1 MKQKIASV
9 ISAVIL
15 CLVSFSFTSCIT
27 KDSSVY
33 GEKEVLNYVDEICKE
48 PYELLETELVAED
61 PDDVE

>member
-48 PYELLETELVAED
+48 PLNFWKQNWLQKILMT
-61 PDDVE
+61 